1 MSFVDPN
8 DVTPPSLLSPEEAAV
23 WLQDRVGRHV
33 LQAGLIS
40 TEHSMAAMR
49 RAEQLLGG
57 RAMEQHLAARRGRN
71 QDGSPFGLRD
81 RGPVVSGVP
90 FPPPDPSMVPE
101 PGGRGPTTVLG
112 RMGLLPP
119 GPTAFPGGSLP
130 GAPQPGGGDGP
141 ATGQPVTPVVRRGTH
156 DQHRAAPSPDGA
168 SPPRP
173 VVLGRR
179 VTRARLPRTDPPTG
193 NRPPPSEA
201 LLTDVARGAPQ
212 LLAPRPR
219 PGDPTA
225 PQPVPDGTRPGARPP
240 RAGRRLNP
248 LGGEPLDGP
257 PIPPVIA
264 PSPVRPEPE
273 TGQAPGGTGTGRGLR
288 PVDRPPTPEPGP
300 TVDDGPGRPLPPSA
314 EAPGPS
320 ARILPHPLARGQR
333 FQAEAVV
340 RPVRRR
346 PGLEG
351 LFDPPPPPRDGGR
364 DPVAEQTAPPPSPL
378 LLAPPPPRPDGP
390 LPASPRRAQAPA
402 AVVDDDSDE
411 DDVVIVPD
419 EALVAPGP
427 AVGPAGGG
435 AEGGD
440 APAARAALDEAD
452 LALIVER
459 VQRQLARRLEVE
471 RERREGTIRWL

>member
-1 MSFVDPN
+1 MSFVDPS
-8 DVTPPSLLSPEEAAV
+8 DLTPPSSLGPEESAV
-23 WLQDRVGRHV
+23 WLQDRMGRHV

-49 RAEQLLGG
+49 RAEMLLGG

-90 FPPPDPSMVPE
+90 FPPPDPSTVPG
-101 PGGRGPTTVLG
+101 PGGSGSSVLG
-112 RMGLLPP
+112 PVELRPP
-119 GPTAFPGGSLP
+119 GPLAFSGGALP

-156 DQHRAAPSPDGA
+156 DQHRAAPAPEGA

-179 VTRARLPRTDPPTG
+179 VPRARPPRTEPPPG

-201 LLTDVARGAPQ
+201 LLADVAEGMSQ
-212 LLAPRPR
+212 FLAPRPR
-219 PGDPTA
+219 PGGPAT
-225 PQPVPDGTRPGARPP
+225 QPPDPDGGRTVARPP
-240 RAGRRLNP
+240 RPARRLNP

-257 PIPPVIA
+257 PAPPVVT
-264 PSPVRPEPE
+264 PMRPEPE
-273 TGQAPGGTGTGRGLR
+273 PGPGSAPGGTGTGRGPR
-288 PVDRPPTPEPGP
+288 PVDRPPALEPRP
-300 TVDDGPGRPLPPSA
+300 TADDGPGHLPPPADATGS
-314 EAPGPS
+314 S
-320 ARILPHPLARGQR
+320 ARMLPHPLARGQR
-333 FQAEAVV
+333 FQAEPVV
-340 RPVRRR
+340 RPARRR

-364 DPVAEQTAPPPSPL
+364 EPAAEQPPPPPPPL
-378 LLAPPPPRPDGP
+378 LLAPPPTRPDEP
-390 LPASPRRAQAPA
+390 LPPPPRRAQAPA
-402 AVVDDDSDE
+402 VIVDDDDSDE

-419 EALVAPGP
+419 EAPAAPGP
-427 AVGPAGGG
+427 AVVA
-435 AEGGD
+435 AEEGD
-440 APAARAALDEAD
+440 APAAGPALDEAD

-471 RERREGTIRWL
+471 QERREGMIRWL